1 MLKVFKEGH
10 VAVVTRGAYEDIYKP
25 LGYTIASDKQ
35 VNEPEMVENNV
46 EEKVIEND
54 EVMVEAKETAEEV
67 KEEAEQAEET
77 AEETAEEKVEETEE
91 VKEDKVDN
99 EIKQNRRGK

>member
-35 VNEPEMVENNV
+35 ANEPEMVENNV

-54 EVMVEAKETAEEV
+54 EVMVGAEETAEEV
-67 KEEAEQAEET
+67 KEEEAEQAEET
-77 AEETAEEKVEETEE
+77 AEETEE

>member
-35 VNEPEMVENNV
+35 ANEPEMVENNV

-54 EVMVEAKETAEEV
+54 EVMVEAEETAEEV
-67 KEEAEQAEET
+67 KEEAEQ

>member
-54 EVMVEAKETAEEV
+54 EVMVEAEETAEEV
-67 KEEAEQAEET
+67 KEEAEQ

>member
-1 MLKVFKEGH
+1 MLKVFKENH
-10 VAVVTRGAYEDIYKP
+10 VAFVTRGAYEDIYKP
-25 LGYTIASDKQ
+25 LGYKIASAKKE
-35 VNEPEMVENNV
+35 NEPEMVENNV

-54 EVMVEAKETAEEV
+54 EVMVEAEQAEEV
-67 KEEAEQAEET
+67 KEDAEQ
-77 AEETAEEKVEETEE
+77 AEEKVEETEE

>member
-35 VNEPEMVENNV
+35 ANEPEMVENNV

-54 EVMVEAKETAEEV
+54 EVMVEAEETAEEV
-67 KEEAEQAEET
+67 KEEAEQAEQ

>member
-10 VAVVTRGAYEDIYKP
+10 VAVVTRGVYEDIYKP

-35 VNEPEMVENNV
+35 ANEPEMVENNV

-54 EVMVEAKETAEEV
+54 EVMVE
-67 KEEAEQAEET
+67 
-77 AEETAEEKVEETEE
+77 TEE

>member
-35 VNEPEMVENNV
+35 ANEPEMVENNV

-54 EVMVEAKETAEEV
+54 EVMVEAEETAEEV
-67 KEEAEQAEET
+67 KEEAEQ
-77 AEETAEEKVEETEE
+77 AEEKVEETEE

>member
-54 EVMVEAKETAEEV
+54 EVMVEAEETAEEV
-67 KEEAEQAEET
+67 KEEAEQA
-77 AEETAEEKVEETEE
+77 EETEE

>member
-35 VNEPEMVENNV
+35 ANEPEMVENNV

-54 EVMVEAKETAEEV
+54 EVMVEAEETAEEV
-67 KEEAEQAEET
+67 KEEVEQ

>member
-10 VAVVTRGAYEDIYKP
+10 VAFVTRGAYEDIYKP
-25 LGYTIASDKQ
+25 LGYKIASAKKE
-35 VNEPEMVENNV
+35 NEPEMVENNV

-54 EVMVEAKETAEEV
+54 EVMVEAEQAEEV
-67 KEEAEQAEET
+67 KEDAEQ
-77 AEETAEEKVEETEE
+77 AEEKVEETEE

-99 EIKQNRRGK
+99 EIGRNRKGK

>member
-25 LGYTIASDKQ
+25 LGYTIASNKQ
-35 VNEPEMVENNV
+35 ANEPEMVENNV

-54 EVMVEAKETAEEV
+54 EVMLESEETAEEV

-77 AEETAEEKVEETEE
+77 AEEKVEETKE

>member
-35 VNEPEMVENNV
+35 ANEPEMVENNV

-54 EVMVEAKETAEEV
+54 EVMVE
-67 KEEAEQAEET
+67 

>member
-35 VNEPEMVENNV
+35 ANEPEMVENNV

-54 EVMVEAKETAEEV
+54 EVMVEAEETAEEV
-67 KEEAEQAEET
+67 KEDAEQ

>member
-1 MLKVFKEGH
+1 MLKVFKENH
-10 VAVVTRGAYEDIYKP
+10 VAFVTRGAYEDIYKP
-25 LGYTIASDKQ
+25 LGYKIASAKKE
-35 VNEPEMVENNV
+35 NEPEMVENNV

-54 EVMVEAKETAEEV
+54 EVMVEAEETAEEV
-67 KEEAEQAEET
+67 KEEEAEQ
-77 AEETAEEKVEETEE
+77 AEEKVEETEE

>member
-35 VNEPEMVENNV
+35 ANEPEMVENNV

-54 EVMVEAKETAEEV
+54 EVMVEAEETAEEV
-67 KEEAEQAEET
+67 KEEAEQAEE
-77 AEETAEEKVEETEE
+77 KVEETED

>member
-25 LGYTIASDKQ
+25 LGYKLASEKQ
-35 VNEPEMVENNV
+35 EKEPDMVENNV

-54 EVMVEAKETAEEV
+54 EVMVIAK
-67 KEEAEQAEET
+67 Q
-77 AEETAEEKVEETEE
+77 TEE
-91 VKEDKVDN
+91 VEEEKVDN
-99 EIKQNRRGK
+99 EIKQNKRGK

>member
-35 VNEPEMVENNV
+35 SNEPEMVENNV
-46 EEKVIEND
+46 EEKVEEN
-54 EVMVEAKETAEEV
+54 
-67 KEEAEQAEET
+67 
-77 AEETAEEKVEETEE
+77 EE